1 MHPPV
6 KTGTNRRTALQESI
20 CFKSSDCLQTLVREL
35 RLRHT
40 WLIYTQNFVCNQHKQ
55 LLVFR
60 RGSPHN
66 FLALQAE
73 GHTKAAIAPRPMQV
87 SSAMHESLALKLAFK
102 ENSAFSTKEIIFR
115 TFMKEQSLLNTF
127 TPTQVWRNKIIHLK
141 HGCQVLHCISTS
153 RPFICKVLFLP
164 FFKCILKHRCTNLT
178 LTAPA
183 CPAPRERPHIPW
195 SSKAVRWQSF
205 GWRSDILPKKVK
217 YVLMH
222 LDCQRSEEVS
232 ERKWVF
238 VRRSHST
245 LFCKEQTSL
254 CDIQ

>member
-1 MHPPV
+1 MLTDGFESPYTAAFAITDSTPALESVCEEVREIPVLHPPV
-6 KTGTNRRTALQESI
+6 KTGTKRRIALQESI

-40 WLIYTQNFVCNQHKQ
+40 WLIYTQNFICNQHKQ

-127 TPTQVWRNKIIHLK
+127 TPTQVRRN
-141 HGCQVLHCISTS
+141 
-153 RPFICKVLFLP
+153 
-164 FFKCILKHRCTNLT
+164 
-178 LTAPA
+178 
-183 CPAPRERPHIPW
+183 
-195 SSKAVRWQSF
+195 
-205 GWRSDILPKKVK
+205 
-217 YVLMH
+217 
-222 LDCQRSEEVS
+222 
-232 ERKWVF
+232 
-238 VRRSHST
+238 
-245 LFCKEQTSL
+245 
-254 CDIQ
+254 